1 MTGPITVE
9 GIAAAPTAGDD
20 DLGTR
25 GRYRHPGDV
34 LRLITS
40 GFLLVVVL
48 ISCLVSPDRLLGS
61 RAASVTAVPQGSTA
75 SRVLIG
81 VGQVAALVL
90 PLVLAAE
97 LFRGRRYRLIAGLTG
112 AAAVAAGVLAG
123 LEHWL
128 GGVPPAAVTGTAGR
142 GSWVTGAAFPS
153 AAYFAGAVAVTAAVS
168 AWLGRPTRWAL
179 WAVVLLL
186 AALRLLAG
194 VVLPMELLLAML
206 VGAVVGTGLLVA
218 LGTPDRRI
226 GSRGVASALL
236 AIGMPVVSVGAAV
249 QGRGSRGFVAVL
261 AGGRRLFI
269 KVLGQEHR
277 DADLLYRGYRFLR
290 LRRVGDVRPA
300 ASLKQA
306 VEHQALVGMLAGR
319 AGVRV
324 PNVERLAA
332 AADGSVLLVLEMVDG
347 AALELSRAED
357 VSDAQLRGLWVQ
369 VDRLHRAGIAHRSL
383 RTGNVLV
390 DDQRRAWIV
399 DFSFAE
405 AAATDRQQAVDVAEL
420 LASLAT
426 LVGPDRAVTAATAA
440 IGPGGVASAVP
451 LLQPL
456 ALSATTRRRIREQA
470 GLLEATRLASA
481 AASGQPAAKLA
492 SLHRVRPRILLMTVL
507 AAGAFY
513 FLLPQLAQVGNSWRA
528 FQSAQWG
535 WLPLVILM
543 SALTYVAGNFAIMGT
558 VPQRLPFG
566 PTLLTQSASSFVN
579 RVSPA
584 NVGGMALNVRYLQK
598 CGVDSATAVAAV
610 GLNSLAGFI
619 VHVVLLVLFL
629 VWSGQAVGNAFK
641 LPSSSTLLVVIAV
654 VAAVIGAVLATR
666 WGRRHVLHRM
676 AGAVRSAGANL
687 RVVAQ
692 RPAKLALLFGGS
704 TAVTLAYIGA
714 LVASVQAFGG
724 GLSVVAVAAVYMGAS
739 AVAAAAPSPGGLG
752 PLEAALVAA
761 LTGFGLASGPA
772 VSAVLTYRLITYWLP
787 VLPGWVSWNLLRRRA
802 YV

>member
-1 MTGPITVE
+1 MTGPIIAE
-9 GIAAAPTAGDD
+9 GIAAASTAGDD
-20 DLGTR
+20 DLGAR

-34 LRLITS
+34 IRLITS
-40 GFLLVVVL
+40 GFLLIVVL
-48 ISCLVSPDRLLGS
+48 IPCLVASDRLLGS
-61 RAASVTAVPQGSTA
+61 RAASVTAVPQGVS
-75 SRVLIG
+75 SVLVG
-81 VGQVAALVL
+81 VGQVAALAL
-90 PLVLAAE
+90 PLVLAAD
-97 LFRGRRYRLIAGLTG
+97 LLRWRRYRLIAGLIG
-112 AAAVAAGVLAG
+112 AAAVAAGLLAG
-123 LEHWL
+123 LERLL
-128 GGVPPAAVTGTAGR
+128 GGVRPAAVTAAAGR

-153 AAYFAGAVAVTAAVS
+153 TAYVAGAVAVTAAVS
-168 AWLGRPTRWAL
+168 AWLGRLARWAL

-186 AALRLLAG
+186 AIVRLLAG

-226 GSRGVASALL
+226 GSRGVAGALL
-236 AIGMPVVSVGAAV
+236 AIGMPVVSVGPAAV

-261 AGGRRLFI
+261 AGERRLFI
-269 KVLGQEHR
+269 KVLGQEQR

-290 LRRVGDVRPA
+290 LRGVGDVRPA

-324 PNVERLAA
+324 PSVERLAA
-332 AADGSVLLVLEMVDG
+332 ATDGSVLLVLEMVDG
-347 AALELSRAED
+347 APLELSRADD
-357 VSDAQLRGLWVQ
+357 VSDAQMRGLWVQ
-369 VDRLHRAGIAHRSL
+369 IDRLHRAGIAHRSL

-390 DDQRRAWIV
+390 DDQRRPWIV

-405 AAATDRQQAVDVAEL
+405 VAATDRQLAVDVAEL
-420 LASLAT
+420 LASLAM

-440 IGPGGVASAVP
+440 IGPRGVASAVP

-456 ALSATTRRRIREQA
+456 ALSAATRRGMREQA
-470 GLLEATRLASA
+470 GLLEATRLAAA
-481 AASGQPAAKLA
+481 AASGEPAAKLA
-492 SLHRVRPRILLMTVL
+492 SLQRVRPRTLLVIAL

-579 RVSPA
+579 RVTPA

-598 CGVDSATAVAAV
+598 CGVDPATAVAAV
-610 GLNSLAGFI
+610 GLNSLAGFV

-629 VWSGQAVGNAFK
+629 VWSGKAVGNAFK

-654 VAAVIGAVLATR
+654 VAAVLGAVLATR
-666 WGRRHVLHRM
+666 WGRRQVLHRI

-714 LVASVQAFGG
+714 LVVSVQAFGG
-724 GLSVVAVAAVYMGAS
+724 GLSIVAVAAVYMGAS

-761 LTGFGLASGPA
+761 LTGFGMASGPA

-787 VLPGWVSWNLLRRRA
+787 VLPGWLSWNLLRRWA